1 MPQYYTVHFSRMTLN
16 VLYLQIDQLIDAY
29 QSFVYKIPYRR
40 ARVSARA
47 KESCIQTKV
56 NLQLIF
62 VVCPK
67 KWPKMQYLTKN
78 QVKLIFEVKY
88 PFNYSGNP
96 FKRYFGA
103 RYP

>member
-1 MPQYYTVHFSRMTLN
+1 ML
-16 VLYLQIDQLIDAY
+16 
-29 QSFVYKIPYRR
+29 
-40 ARVSARA
+40 
-47 KESCIQTKV
+47 TKV

-67 KWPKMQYLTKN
+67 KWQKMQFLAKN
-78 QVKLIFEVKY
+78 LVKLIFEVEY